1 MGLLNN
7 ADGGLAGVLTHHVVN
22 DRVLRQLRGHHRRQD
37 VLHQVTDEAVR
48 HLTGLQGLAGRSHST
63 AGVVTENH
71 HNGGLKLINRV
82 LQRTERGILQDVA
95 GGTHHERVAQAQIKN
110 NLCREARVT
119 ATENRGERELTRCQV
134 GTANRVLVGV
144 LVAALNKTAVTVLQ
158 TLPCFCGSR
167 LDASHV
173 MLLSGQIQIT
183 RAVGASESAN
193 GYVGLQA
200 LALKLSSLPGASRRK
215 NLPQI
220 CLKYAKNS

>member
-1 MGLLNN
+1 M
-7 ADGGLAGVLTHHVVN
+7 
-22 DRVLRQLRGHHRRQD
+22 
-37 VLHQVTDEAVR
+37 LHQVTDEAVR
-48 HLTGLQGLAGRSHST
+48 HLAGFQHLACRSHSA

-71 HNGGLKLINRV
+71 HDRGLKLLNRV
-82 LQRTERGILQDVA
+82 LQRTESRVLHDMT
-95 GGTHHERVAQAQIKN
+95 GGTHHERVAQTQIKN
-110 NLCREARVT
+110 NLRRQARVT
-119 ATENRGERELTRCQV
+119 ATENRGERELTRCKV

-144 LVAALNKTAVTVLQ
+144 LVATLNKTAVTVLQ

-167 LDASHV
+167 LDASHM